1 MPTATVHL
9 ACADGTLHAYL
20 KGEIDHDAAQ
30 SLRRDIDAAL
40 AGAKPQCLILD
51 FGHVTFM
58 DSSGLGLILGRQRR
72 MQAIGGCL
80 RVQHPPEQVAKI
92 LALVQIEI
100 EHMEV

>member
-1 MPTATVHL
+1 MSTATVHI
-9 ACADGTLHAYL
+9 ASTDGTLYAYL
-20 KGEIDHDAAQ
+20 KGEIDHDSAQ
-30 SLRRDIDAAL
+30 RLRRDIDAAL
-40 AGAKPQCLILD
+40 AGAKPQCLVLD

-72 MQAIGGCL
+72 MQAIGGQL

-100 EHMEV
+100 EHQEV